1 MNARELLDLYT
12 RNGIEVIEESRDGPT
27 ILRALALL
35 AAVDESSDGLVR
47 DWLESQD
54 FYELCQNYRH
64 APDMMK
70 REGQDNAAE
79 AFERLKREIGQRHA
93 ARIVALEAELASVKA
108 ERDAMLHDLET
119 SEGLMCCDN
128 HEGHS
133 LFELK
138 HPSAEAYRAAKPKD
152 TP

>member
-1 MNARELLDLYT
+1 MSARELHDDLKPHGSASWT
-12 RNGIEVIEESRDGPT
+12 IIGDEDRAT
-27 ILRALALL
+27 ILRSLKTQ

-47 DWLESQD
+47 ELRDWSRIYGNPYALAYD
-54 FYELCQNYRH
+54 R
-64 APDMMK
+64 A
-70 REGQDNAAE
+70 
-79 AFERLKREIGQRHA
+79 A

-138 HPSAEAYRAAKPKD
+138 HPSAEAYRAANPKE
-152 TP
+152 

>member
-1 MNARELLDLYT
+1 MNARECIAVLQQIRDQSTGSAPPLDY
-12 RNGIEVIEESRDGPT
+12 DT

-108 ERDAMLHDLET
+108 ERD
-119 SEGLMCCDN
+119 GLLRGEYICRSCGLRKN
-128 HEGHS
+128 G
-133 LFELK
+133 ELDAT
-138 HPSAEAYRAAKPKD
+138 PSF
-152 TP
+152 